1 MNEWLP
7 RLEGRAG
14 PRYRA
19 IADALQQDI
28 AEGSLPAGA
37 RLPTHRDLA
46 WRLGVTV
53 GTVTRAYV
61 EAERRGLISGEV
73 GRGTYVRALTPDYPE
88 RHKPDERA
96 QLAPPPGRN
105 EQEFID
111 LAGNAPPPAPLA
123 AEVARALAS
132 VAEDPQFDEY
142 LRYRPSQ
149 GLMQHRE
156 AGQRWLADY
165 GFEVGPN
172 QVLPTHGAQHAML
185 IACAAVLRAGD
196 VLLTEQLTFFGVKSV
211 ARVLGLRLH
220 GVDMDQHGLMP
231 SALDAAIRASGAKAL
246 YTIPTLQNPTNSIM
260 PPERRQEIAL
270 VCRRHG
276 VTIIEDDIYNF
287 LLDTPAAP
295 LSSYAPENALYLTNL
310 SKSVAPA
317 LRVGY
322 LAGPQALIDAS
333 LIAMR
338 ASSVM
343 ACPITQET
351 AARLIRSGV
360 ARRSAQLVREE
371 TRARQQIA
379 GRMLGQ
385 YEMARYPS
393 AMHVWLTL
401 PEPWRREAFA
411 QEAQR
416 RNLGVAAADVFATG
430 RQSVPHAVR
439 ISLAAPRT
447 RQELEHGLGVIAD
460 VLSGEGA
467 ANFPVI

>member
-28 AEGSLPAGA
+28 TDGSLASGA

-73 GRGTYVRALTPDYPE
+73 GRGTYVRPLTPDYPE
-88 RHKPDERA
+88 RLKPDERA
-96 QLAPPPGRN
+96 HIPLPGRN
-105 EQEFID
+105 EVEFID

-123 AEVARALAS
+123 AEIGRAFAS
-132 VAEDPQFDEY
+132 VAEDPQFAEY

-156 AGQRWLADY
+156 AGAQWLATF
-165 GFEVGPN
+165 GHEVRPN

-185 IACAAVLRAGD
+185 IAAAAVLRAGD

-220 GVDMDQHGLMP
+220 GVEMDAQGLLP
-231 SALDAAIRASGAKAL
+231 AALDAAIRATGAKAL
-246 YTIPTLQNPTNSIM
+246 YCIPTLQNPTNSVM
-260 PPERRQEIAL
+260 PAERRQEIAE
-270 VCRRHG
+270 VCKRHG
-276 VTIIEDDIYNF
+276 TIVIEDDIYNF
-287 LLDTPAAP
+287 LLDRPEPP
-295 LSSYAPENALYLTNL
+295 LSRYLPEQSLYITNL

-322 LAGPQALIDAS
+322 LAGPQALIDSA

-343 ACPITQET
+343 ACPLTQET
-351 AARLIRSGV
+351 ATRLIRNGV
-360 ARRSAQLVREE
+360 AQRNAELVREE
-371 TRARQQIA
+371 TRQRQAIARKI
-379 GRMLGQ
+379 LGH
-385 YEMARYPS
+385 YEMTRQPA
-393 AMHVWLTL
+393 AFHVWLTL

-411 QEAQR
+411 QEALR

-439 ISLAAPRT
+439 VSLAAPRT
-447 RQELEHGLGVIAD
+447 RPELEHGLGIIAD
-460 VLSGEGA
+460 ILSAEGA

>member
-1 MNEWLP
+1 MSEWLP

-28 AEGSLPAGA
+28 ADGSLASGA

-73 GRGTYVRALTPDYPE
+73 GRGTYVRPLTPDYPD
-88 RHKPDERA
+88 RVKPDERA
-96 QLAPPPGRN
+96 HITLPGRN
-105 EQEFID
+105 EVEFID

-123 AEVARALAS
+123 AEIARAFAS
-132 VAEDPQFDEY
+132 VAEDPQFPEY

-156 AGQRWLADY
+156 AGQQWIASF
-165 GFEVGPN
+165 GVEVPAN

-185 IACAAVLRAGD
+185 IAAAAVLRAGD
-196 VLLTEQLTFFGVKSV
+196 VLLTESLTFFGVKSV
-211 ARVLGLRLH
+211 ARVLGLRLQ
-220 GVDMDQHGLMP
+220 GVEMDAEGLMP
-231 SALDAAIRASGAKAL
+231 AALDAAIRATGAKAL
-246 YTIPTLQNPTNSIM
+246 YTIPTLQNPTNSVM

-270 VCRRHG
+270 VCKRHG
-276 VTIIEDDIYNF
+276 ITIIEDDIYNF
-287 LLDTPAAP
+287 LLERPVAP
-295 LSSYAPENALYLTNL
+295 LSSYLPEQSFYITNL

-333 LIAMR
+333 LIARR
-338 ASSVM
+338 AASVM
-343 ACPITQET
+343 ACPLTQEA
-351 AARLIRSGV
+351 AARLVRDGV
-360 ARRSAQLVREE
+360 ARRNAELVRDEA
-371 TRARQQIA
+371 RQRQQIA
-379 GRMLGQ
+379 TKVLGG
-385 YEMARYPS
+385 YEMARQ
-393 AMHVWLTL
+393 AGAFHVWLTL

-411 QEAQR
+411 QEALR

-439 ISLAAPRT
+439 VSLAAPRS
-447 RQELEHGLGVIAD
+447 RAELEFGLGIIAD
-460 VLSGEGA
+460 ILSAEGA